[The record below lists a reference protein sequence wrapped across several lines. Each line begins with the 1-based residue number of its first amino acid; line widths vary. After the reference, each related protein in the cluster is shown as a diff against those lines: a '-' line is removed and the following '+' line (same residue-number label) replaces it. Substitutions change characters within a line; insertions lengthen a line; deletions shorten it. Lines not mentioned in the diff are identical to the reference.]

1 MRNIPE
7 RPMHERLGFQN
18 GCIGACSAP
27 VFGKAFAV
35 WGEEQGI
42 DMVEQ

>member
-1 MRNIPE
+1 MKGSVSR
-7 RPMHERLGFQN
+7 MGALGH
-18 GCIGACSAP
+18 ALHAP